1 MKRSTDEIMKNFT
14 NLACDL
20 SPENLWCDGEASS
33 KEVEEK
39 LKSIKE
45 SWEKLETEIGY
56 KVTEREAWDWHKR
69 NIGVKKK
76 LN

>member
-20 SPENLWCDGEASS
+20 SPENLWCDGEASG

-56 KVTEREAWDWHKR
+56 KVTESDVWNWHER
-69 NIGVKKK
+69 NVGVKKK